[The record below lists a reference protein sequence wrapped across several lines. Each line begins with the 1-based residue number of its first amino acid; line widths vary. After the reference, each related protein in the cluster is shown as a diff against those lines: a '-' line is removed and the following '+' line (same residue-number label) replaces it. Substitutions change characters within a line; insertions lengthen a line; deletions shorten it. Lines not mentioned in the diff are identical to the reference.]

1 MISDLLE
8 KNNTHEN
15 ETQKKPV
22 KPSPKMDI
30 HTIMGDMRRWF
41 EGDLIY
47 WDYKVDKKKYLILE
61 KYYKEKE
68 GITDGK

>member
-1 MISDLLE
+1 MIADLLKDSDIYE
-8 KNNTHEN
+8 HEA
-15 ETQKKPV
+15 QKKPV
-22 KPSPKMDI
+22 EPSPKMDI